1 MPKYATGK
9 HALAI
14 SDRSG
19 LQFPWREMVTEWTGA
34 FVHVSEYEPKQPQ
47 LRPKTLSAD
56 SISLTKVRP
65 ARTAFP
71 TPTILPNN
79 PFDTVVGTTVTVTQP
94 DHNFVN
100 GDAIR
105 FREVHQGVG
114 GVDISTLELET
125 TLAGALTSTAT
136 TLTLTD
142 SSQFPSSGYIY
153 IETKPDKD
161 SEGYPVATQTT
172 FTQSEVIKY
181 TANNIGTGVLSGLT
195 RGSSAPIY
203 GLTPNS
209 TTATAHNNLDKVF
222 GSYSITRVTTTR
234 KNPPGIPATV
244 ISNQYTFSLVNAA
257 TSATSGGGF
266 PAFAGPVG
274 DRP

>member
-56 SISLTKVRP
+56 AMSLTKVRP

-79 PFDTVVGTTVTVTQP
+79 PFTTTVSTTVTVTQP
-94 DHNFVN
+94 SHNFKT
-100 GDAIR
+100 GDAVR
-105 FREVHQGVG
+105 FRDVHHKVG
-114 GVDISTLELET
+114 GVPISTLELEN
-125 TLAGALTSTAT
+125 TLNGAVTAT
-136 TLTLTD
+136 ATSLTLTD
-142 SSQFPSSGYIY
+142 ASAFPSSGYIY
-153 IETKPDKD
+153 VQTKPTAG
-161 SEGYPVATQTT
+161 STT
-172 FTQSEVIKY
+172 ETVFSQSEVIKY
-181 TANNIGTGVLSGLT
+181 TGKSTNTLTGLT
-195 RGSSAPIY
+195 RGSSAPTY
-203 GLTPNS
+203 GLTPQAS
-209 TTATAHNNLDKVF
+209 TATAHNDGDKVF
-222 GSYSITRVTTTR
+222 GSYSITIVEITE
-234 KNPPGIPATV
+234 NYPGQPSTKTV
-244 ISNQYTFSLVNAA
+244 SNQYTFVLASAA

-266 PAFAGPVG
+266 PSFAGPVG

>member
-1 MPKYATGK
+1 MPKYASGK

-34 FVHVSEYEPKQPQ
+34 FVHMSEYEPKQPQ

-56 SISLTKVRP
+56 SISLSKVRP

-79 PFDTVVGTTVTVTQP
+79 PFTTEVGTTVTVTQP
-94 DHNFVN
+94 NHNFSS
-100 GDAIR
+100 GDAVR
-105 FREVHQGVG
+105 FRQIKQQNIG
-114 GVDISTLELET
+114 GVTPAILELET
-125 TLAGALTSTAT
+125 TLNGDITAAVTS
-136 TLTLTD
+136 LTLTD
-142 SSQFPSSGYIY
+142 ASAFPSSGYIY
-153 IETKPDKD
+153 
-161 SEGYPVATQTT
+161 VQTQPTAAQTRAGENT
-172 FTQSEVIKY
+172 FTLSEVIKY
-181 TANNIGTGVLSGLT
+181 TGKSTHTLTGLT
-195 RGSSAPIY
+195 RGSSAPLY
-203 GLTPNS
+203 GLTPQAS
-209 TTATAHNNLDKVF
+209 TAGAHNDLDKVF

-234 KNPPGIPATV
+234 KNPPGIPNTV

>member
-1 MPKYATGK
+1 MPKYASGK

-34 FVHVSEYEPKQPQ
+34 FVHISEYEPKQPQ

-56 SISLTKVRP
+56 SISLSKVRP

-79 PFDTVVGTTVTVTQP
+79 PFETVVGTTVTVTQP
-94 DHNFVN
+94 DHNFST

-105 FREVHQGVG
+105 FREVQQGVG
-114 GVDISTLELET
+114 GAAISTLELET
-125 TLAGALTSTAT
+125 TLAGAINSTVK

-142 SSQFPSSGYIY
+142 SSQFPASGYIY

-161 SEGYPVATQTT
+161 SEGYPVAKQTT
-172 FTQSEVIKY
+172 FSQSEVIKY
-181 TANNIGTGVLSGLT
+181 TANDTGTGVLSGLT
-195 RGSSAPIY
+195 RGSSAPLY
-203 GLTPNS
+203 GLTPDS

-222 GSYSITRVTTTR
+222 GSYSITRVTTTQT
-234 KNPPGIPATV
+234 NPPGIPATV

-257 TSATSGGGF
+257 SSATSGGGF

>member
-1 MPKYATGK
+1 MPKYASGK

-222 GSYSITRVTTTR
+222 GSYSITRITTTR
-234 KNPPGIPATV
+234 KNPAGIPATV

>member
-1 MPKYATGK
+1 MPKYASGK

-34 FVHVSEYEPKQPQ
+34 FVHISEYEPKQPQ

-56 SISLTKVRP
+56 SISLSKVRP

-79 PFDTVVGTTVTVTQP
+79 PFETVVGTTVTVTQP
-94 DHNFVN
+94 DHNFST

-105 FREVHQGVG
+105 FREVQQGVG
-114 GVDISTLELET
+114 GAAISTLELET
-125 TLAGALTSTAT
+125 TLAGAINSTVK

-142 SSQFPSSGYIY
+142 SSQFPASGYIY

-161 SEGYPVATQTT
+161 SEGYPVAKQTT

-181 TANNIGTGVLSGLT
+181 TANNTGTGVLSGLT
-195 RGSSAPIY
+195 RGSSAPLY
-203 GLTPNS
+203 GLTPQAS
-209 TTATAHNNLDKVF
+209 TATAHNNLDKVF
-222 GSYSITRVTTTR
+222 GSYSITRVTTTQV
-234 KNPPGIPATV
+234 NPPGVPDTI
-244 ISNQYTFSLVNAA
+244 ISNQYTFSLVSAA

-266 PAFAGPVG
+266 PSFAGPVG